1 MSYRKPLGI
10 RTQNYYYPTDAA
22 QDKIEQDYNDK
33 MHKVSFR
40 IDRQDIHLMSF
51 LGKAGSRGLNAP
63 LVCRID
69 FYNFY

>member
-1 MSYRKPLGI
+1 MSYRSPLTV
-10 RTQNYYYPTDAA
+10 RSHNYYYPTDAA
-22 QDKIEQDYNDK
+22 QDRVEQEYNNK

-63 LVCRID
+63 LVRIFSFID
-69 FYNFY
+69 